1 MQKIKRLLLF
11 GALLSLSLT
20 GCGDSSSL
28 ELPTSEP
35 QGTESEVVS
44 EDNSEESSEVLSA
57 ESESVSEDSSEELPS
72 SSVEELTFPR
82 LTFRAT
88 SPIDIPENAVIKV
101 AGNFNSWSPLNS
113 TVVLSQE
120 TGNIYSATVDF
131 TEADVGTTI
140 QYKYVLLYDDQTETN
155 M

>member
-1 MQKIKRLLLF
+1 MKGIKIYAENKTFIIIWRVF
-11 GALLSLSLT
+11 SLSLT

-72 SSVEELTFPR
+72 
-82 LTFRAT
+82 
-88 SPIDIPENAVIKV
+88 
-101 AGNFNSWSPLNS
+101 
-113 TVVLSQE
+113 
-120 TGNIYSATVDF
+120 
-131 TEADVGTTI
+131 
-140 QYKYVLLYDDQTETN
+140 
-155 M
+155 